1 MMTHFRL
8 PHFFTMMKGAAC
20 ERCDVDPC
28 ECSDPD
34 RVEASSDSEPSIVEA
49 IERFLPDSDF
59 QCHQPESPIELDPY
73 VPTEAEKDVA
83 KPPKRTA
90 IMAVGGKAP
99 KPSKRERS
107 PPRRAVRLDR
117 FFDEYDTPD
126 AQRVVLCR
134 SYASFVASTL
144 PKKQKK

>member
-1 MMTHFRL
+1 MS
-8 PHFFTMMKGAAC
+8 C
-20 ERCDVDPC
+20 DRCGNEPC
-28 ECSDPD
+28 DCSDPD
-34 RVEASSDSEPSIVEA
+34 RVEPVSDDEPCSLVES

-59 QCHQPESPIELDPY
+59 QCHQPESPIRVDPW
-73 VPTEAEKDVA
+73 VRTEAEKDVA

-107 PPRRAVRLDR
+107 PPRKAVRLDK

-126 AQRVVLCR
+126 ALRVQLCR